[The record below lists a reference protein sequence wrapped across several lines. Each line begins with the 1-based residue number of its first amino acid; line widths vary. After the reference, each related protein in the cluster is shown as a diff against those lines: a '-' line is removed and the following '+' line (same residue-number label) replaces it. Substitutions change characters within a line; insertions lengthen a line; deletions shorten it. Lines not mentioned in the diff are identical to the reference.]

1 MVCHASAWDVELADD
16 QRVKMCIRPTL
27 DDLVTMH
34 HELGHNYYNHYH
46 TDLPMLLQGGA
57 HDGFHEAIGD
67 AIALSIT
74 PGYLHQLG
82 LVESIEETPEA
93 VLNKQMLD
101 ALQKVSFLPFGRMID
116 QWRWDVFSGKVDP
129 DDWNAHWWKLRA
141 QYQGI
146 GAPGERPV
154 DAFDPGAK
162 FHIPG
167 NTPYLRYFLASILQ
181 FQMHEAMCDAA
192 GTSPLHSCAA
202 ASRPGRRWRPSCTRR
217 EQALAGRAR
226 SHHRNREMDAG
237 PMLEYFAPLRGTC
250 SSRTADRSAAGRF
263 PSRHRRSRTSAGRRR
278 ATRRAAGPMC
288 CYPRLTGREHSRT
301 CIVRGL
307 RAIPTARPE
316 PDRCFACVRGRG
328 LRSVP
333 ASSIPS
339 GRSGCW
345 IAGLDCSPDEG
356 ISLDWHLTWCPREPR
371 PQIDSSLRPRSPS
384 PARRSPQGQGGRGA
398 DETFEEATEGMLI
411 APLYEVLQREAD
423 LRKAIAVRTGIPE
436 LAFQGRIVLTIDEA
450 TSFDLIQRVMYTAGQ
465 AQYGEFQLVGLNHWE
480 QDLRGFT
487 TALPAFGMPEV
498 PHPDARPPLH
508 LALTV
513 DMRGIHVETNDPEF
527 ASELADRAPTFPCAS
542 DEPCNDLSGHDWQG
556 LSTLLARMKEQHPE
570 ESTIHVIG
578 GDPQVSWATLLRAMD
593 CARNAPYLPL
603 DASQESWTGWTSTR
617 KELFADP
624 IISGGGR

>member
-1 MVCHASAWDVELADD
+1 MHAFL
-16 QRVKMCIRPTL
+16 L
-27 DDLVTMH
+27 LVSSLT
-34 HELGHNYYNHYH
+34 
-46 TDLPMLLQGGA
+46 GA
-57 HDGFHEAIGD
+57 
-67 AIALSIT
+67 S
-74 PGYLHQLG
+74 
-82 LVESIEETPEA
+82 
-93 VLNKQMLD
+93 
-101 ALQKVSFLPFGRMID
+101 
-116 QWRWDVFSGKVDP
+116 
-129 DDWNAHWWKLRA
+129 
-141 QYQGI
+141 
-146 GAPGERPV
+146 
-154 DAFDPGAK
+154 
-162 FHIPG
+162 
-167 NTPYLRYFLASILQ
+167 LAS
-181 FQMHEAMCDAA
+181 E
-192 GTSPLHSCAA
+192 
-202 ASRPGRRWRPSCTRR
+202 
-217 EQALAGRAR
+217 
-226 SHHRNREMDAG
+226 DAG
-237 PMLEYFAPLRGTC
+237 PPERPGILDSFGTE
-250 SSRTADRSAAGRF
+250 
-263 PSRHRRSRTSAGRRR
+263 
-278 ATRRAAGPMC
+278 
-288 CYPRLTGREHSRT
+288 RLLDS
-301 CIVRGL
+301 L
-307 RAIPTARPE
+307 
-316 PDRCFACVRGRG
+316 
-328 LRSVP
+328 
-333 ASSIPS
+333 
-339 GRSGCW
+339 
-345 IAGLDCSPDEG
+345 GLDCSPDEG
-356 ISLDWHLTWCPREPR
+356 ISLDCFTSDLV
-371 PQIDSSLRPRSPS
+371 
-384 PARRSPQGQGGRGA
+384 PARTTAADRLQPSTQVTVSRSSIRHGDKVVVA
-398 DETFEEATEGMLI
+398 LDETFEEATEGMLI

-436 LAFQGRIVLTIDEA
+436 LAFQGRIVLTFDEA